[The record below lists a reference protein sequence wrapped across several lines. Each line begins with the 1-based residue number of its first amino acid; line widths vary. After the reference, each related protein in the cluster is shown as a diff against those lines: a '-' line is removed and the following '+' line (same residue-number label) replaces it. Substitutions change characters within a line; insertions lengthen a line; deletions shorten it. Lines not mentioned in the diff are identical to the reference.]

1 MKNVEE
7 IIKGCINNDRKYQEM
22 LFKYFYGRMF
32 TVCLTYVSDEDE
44 ATDIVQEGFI
54 KVFKKIHTFDSS
66 SGARLHSWIKRI
78 MSNTAVDYL
87 RVRKRVKFT
96 PMETV
101 GNTISVPNEIEEIEN
116 LNEFELKANKAL
128 ELISQLSPAYRT
140 IFVMFAIEEY
150 THKEIAEMLGIS
162 EGTSK
167 SNYFKAKNKIKMLLQ
182 KELVY

>member
-1 MKNVEE
+1 MDNIKE
-7 IIKGCINNDRKYQEM
+7 IIGGCVNNDRKYQEM

-44 ATDIVQEGFI
+44 ATDILQEGFI
-54 KVFKKIHTFDSS
+54 KVFNSIHKFDSS
-66 SGARLHSWIKRI
+66 SGAQLHSWIKRI
-78 MSNTAVDYL
+78 MSNTAIDYL

-96 PMETV
+96 SMETI
-101 GNTISVPNEIEEIEN
+101 GNTISIPNEIEEIEN

-140 IFVMFAIEEY
+140 IFVMHAIEEY
-150 THKEIAEMLGIS
+150 SHKEIAEMLGIN

-167 SNYFKAKNKIKMLLQ
+167 SNFFKARNKLKTLLQ
-182 KELVY
+182 KEFVH